1 VVDGDELDWVGAW
14 TGALDVD
21 VEELEFEVVAAVAFL
36 AVVAV
41 DSLLAFRVD
50 AFLDVLAVD
59 ALVVLAAAA
68 E

>member
-1 VVDGDELDWVGAW
+1 MVDGDELDWVGAW